1 MVLKW
6 LDNLNMVSILFYLL
20 KNKTIKIKFYLLY
33 PVFSVL
39 RIACIHLY
47 TAWILVSGM
56 YICIYLQ
63 CLLGNCIDSNIKQ
76 IHNPFQ
82 QSTKLPENTS
92 RQVKFYPLKWPSNL
106 LPPLFGTP
114 CSCLDTMMALWIS
127 LRCSNSSS
135 KLWGESS
142 PSYGRTDDLL
152 ARQTCAVFIRIN
164 RIFQFPAG
172 CQDCLDCIVR
182 TETIIMTLQVT
193 SVPIF
198 LFLLLPDILL
208 KFSY

>member
-1 MVLKW
+1 
-6 LDNLNMVSILFYLL
+6 MVSILFYLL

-63 CLLGNCIDSNIKQ
+63 CLLGNCIDSNIEQ
-76 IHNPFQ
+76 FHNPFQ
-82 QSTKLPENTS
+82 QSTKLPENSS
-92 RQVKFYPLKWPSNL
+92 RQVKCYPPKMTLKPTSSF
-106 LPPLFGTP
+106 FGTP

-135 KLWGESS
+135 KL
-142 PSYGRTDDLL
+142 
-152 ARQTCAVFIRIN
+152 
-164 RIFQFPAG
+164 
-172 CQDCLDCIVR
+172 
-182 TETIIMTLQVT
+182 
-193 SVPIF
+193 
-198 LFLLLPDILL
+198 
-208 KFSY
+208 